1 MTARRITALLL
12 ILSLCMFGGAH
23 ILRAEPPWIQHTER
37 VVGAGSPT
45 YPDVINRPD
54 KYIWNAFKKQHLENG
69 FHNFSAMGLK
79 QLIAQAATPA
89 RRYGLSGNGT
99 GSLAEAVV
107 YRNAGSPNYGSDN
120 LFTGSRCLWL
130 TVSTVPVTA
139 ASSLLRRVEDGY
151 NRTFFDFGI
160 AADGRLRVTGY
171 NDNWEPSTI
180 YSMNNAFSE
189 PWPHRPRQVGF
200 CIFPLDSEI
209 FFFFDGQTELIQ
221 YFALAQ
227 PSELS
232 PIEHLQLGVGLS
244 GIISQLAFSDFLI
257 LSPGTKYT
265 PFGNTPEQ
273 CPGCE
278 WLGNFTG
285 TGTSLNSQ
293 NPELYPH
300 INFALTQG
308 TWLALP

>member
-1 MTARRITALLL
+1 MTARRITALVL

-89 RRYGLSGNGT
+89 RRYGLAGNGT

-107 YRNAGSPNYGSDN
+107 YRNTGSPNYGSDE
-120 LFTGSRCLWL
+120 LFAGERCFWL
-130 TVSTVPVTA
+130 TVSAIPGNA
-139 ASSLLRRVEDGY
+139 ASFLRRVEVGY
-151 NRTFFDFGI
+151 DRTFFDFGM
-160 AADGRLRVTGY
+160 AADGRLTMTGY
-171 NDNWEPSTI
+171 ADNGTPTTVQS
-180 YSMNNAFSE
+180 YAPAFCS
-189 PWPHRPRQVGF
+189 PWPHKPRQVGA
-200 CIFPLDSEI
+200 CLIPWDDI
-209 FFFFDGQTELIQ
+209 MFFFYDGWIEGEQNFILP
-221 YFALAQ
+221 Q
-227 PSELS
+227 PAD
-232 PIEHLQLGVGLS
+232 LGNEEKIVLGLGLN
-244 GIISQLAFSDFLI
+244 GIISQIAFSDFRCLN
-257 LSPGTKYT
+257 PGYSYT

-273 CPGCE
+273 CPNCE

-293 NPELYPH
+293 NPDLYPL
-300 INFALTQG
+300 INFTLTQG